1 VYDAKTIRTISQP
14 LRRRTMLRAALGLTA
29 GAAAGAVLAACGET
43 AAPTATAA
51 PTIAAARPTVA
62 PTTAAAPVAS
72 VAASAMTA
80 APAPAMAMTAATVA
94 APASAPTTAPAAPM
108 TAPAVAPTAPV
119 AAAMTRVQPAPDADG
134 KIASFAPNVP
144 DAYVKLPKAFQSV
157 SAPPGKG
164 SKVTALIAQLIPAPP
179 GRTENRYWQEL
190 EKRLGVASFDVTWAS
205 TATYREKMATVIA
218 GGELPDL
225 TFLDLGAAPDLN
237 RTIQQGAWA
246 DLTPYLSGA
255 GLAEFP
261 NLAKIPAFMWKNVA
275 IGGKIYGVPRP
286 RFLAGSALTIRQ
298 DWMDKVGFSQPK
310 NGDEFFQML
319 AAFRNRDPDGNG
331 QQDSYGLVADSRG
344 VFAHTAFAYMFR
356 VPNNWRLESN
366 GNLTNAVE
374 TEEFRAAIA
383 YQRRVF
389 EAGLFHPDSVTFTD
403 RQMKDAFIASKAGG
417 FMDSVTGLP
426 TPTGR
431 RVKTKE
437 VTPSANPVGII
448 PPGHDGGRGVSHNAS
463 GYFGFAAIP
472 ARVARDRER
481 TKELLRIL
489 DWYVSPFGSEEWRFK
504 SYGLEGVHHTLAA
517 DGNPQLTETGV
528 REIQDLPNLTNAP
541 QVFYYISGDADYL
554 QRLVADV
561 LAVGIDNPVQTVYS
575 PTAITKAAELDQLRI
590 DRLTAIISGR
600 EPLSA
605 LDTYVRDW
613 RSRGGDQMR
622 KEYQDGLKA

>member
-1 VYDAKTIRTISQP
+1 MVCDSGKTIKSP
-14 LRRRTMLRAALGLTA
+14 MHRRTMLRAALGLPA
-29 GAAAGAVLAACGET
+29 GAAASAVLAACGET
-43 AAPTATAA
+43 AAPTTTAA
-51 PTIAAARPTVA
+51 PTVIARSSVG
-62 PTTAAAPVAS
+62 PTTAAPVAS
-72 VAASAMTA
+72 VAPSAPTMT
-80 APAPAMAMTAATVA
+80 TVA
-94 APASAPTTAPAAPM
+94 APATAA
-108 TAPAVAPTAPV
+108 AVAPSATSGTSGTSMAPAMMTAIT
-119 AAAMTRVQPAPDADG
+119 AKQPAPDADG

-144 DAYVKLPKAFQSV
+144 DAYLKLPKPFTSV
-157 SAPPGKG
+157 NAAPGKG
-164 SKVTALIAQLIPAPP
+164 GKVTALIAQLIPAPP
-179 GRTENRYWQEL
+179 ARTENKYWQEL
-190 EKRLGVASFDVTWAS
+190 EKRLGVSAFDVTWAS

-310 NGDEFFQML
+310 NGEEFFQML
-319 AAFRNRDPDGNG
+319 SAFRNKDPDGNG
-331 QQDSYGLVADSRG
+331 QQDSYGLVGYNRD
-344 VFAHTAFAYMFR
+344 VFGHTAFAYMFR
-356 VPNNWRLESN
+356 VPNQWRLESN

-374 TEEFRAAIA
+374 TEEFRAAVA
-383 YQRRVF
+383 YQRRLW
-389 EAGLFHPDSVTFTD
+389 EAGLIHPDSATFTD
-403 RQMKDAFIASKAGG
+403 RQMKDAFIASKAGA

-437 VTPSANPVGII
+437 VTPTANPVGII
-448 PPGHDGGRGVSHNAS
+448 PPGYDGGKGVSHNAS
-463 GYFGFAAIP
+463 GYFGFVAIP
-472 ARVARDRER
+472 AKVGRDKER

-489 DWYVSPFGSEEWRFK
+489 DWYVAPFGSEEWRFK
-504 SYGLEGVHHTLAA
+504 NYGIEGVHHTLAA

-528 REIQDLPNLTNAP
+528 REIQDLINLTNAP

-575 PTAITKAAELDQLRI
+575 PTSVAKAAELDQLRT
-590 DRLTAIISGR
+590 DALTAIITGR
-600 EPLSA
+600 EPLTA
-605 LDTYVRDW
+605 LDSFVKDW

-622 KEYQDGLKA
+622 REYQDGLKM